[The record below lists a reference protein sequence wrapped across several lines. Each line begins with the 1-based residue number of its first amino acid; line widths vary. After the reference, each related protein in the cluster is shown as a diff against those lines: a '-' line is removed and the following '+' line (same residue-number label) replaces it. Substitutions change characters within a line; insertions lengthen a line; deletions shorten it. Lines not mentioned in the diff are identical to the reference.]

1 MKVIK
6 VRAWDIKGNQYW
18 GTTEGDWKIELHD
31 GHSPQLLI
39 FDYEC
44 EQGSWIEIEDVVFE
58 EFTGVHDKNSA
69 EIYEGDITRANDGEV
84 RVICYDIHQAKYKA
98 VPQYAYQH
106 NAGKGGWTGYDLRN
120 DKRHEI
126 IGNIYE
132 NPELLEVHEC

>member
-1 MKVIK
+1 MRAIKFRVFDETTGEMYIPGEDGTQIVIGLRDSD
-6 VRAWDIKGNQYW
+6 VGDYLSLWSE
-18 GTTEGDWKIELHD
+18 EG
-31 GHSPQLLI
+31 
-39 FDYEC
+39 
-44 EQGSWIEIEDVVFE
+44 EICSSDQADFLQ
-58 EFTGVHDKNSA
+58 FTGVHDKNSA

-84 RVICYDIHQAKYKA
+84 RVICYDIHQAKYKS

-106 NAGKGGWTGYDLRN
+106 NAGEGGWTGYDLRN